1 MTITTPP
8 HAARGPERAYWHDG
22 SVATRV
28 LVLEDDDGLRTS
40 LRLMLEQDGYEVL
53 EAERTEVGLAHLR
66 EGPIDVML
74 VDLVLGGIDGFT
86 FIRRARLETIAP
98 IIVISA
104 RDKTTDVVH
113 ALEAGADDYV
123 KKPFD
128 VDEVQARLR
137 AALRRPSIADGRHV
151 RAEEAVVLDSA
162 NGPLVFDP
170 GAAQLR
176 RAGEIIH
183 LTHTEF
189 QLLVALSENA
199 GRVLSRSQLLE
210 QAWTSGHFGDERI
223 VDVHIRRL
231 RTKVEIDPS
240 TPKLVQTIRG
250 LGYRL
255 DLR

>member
-1 MTITTPP
+1 
-8 HAARGPERAYWHDG
+8 
-22 SVATRV
+22 VATRV

-40 LRLMLEQDGYEVL
+40 LRLVLEQEGYEVL
-53 EAERTEVGLAHLR
+53 EAERTEVGLSHLR
-66 EGPIDVML
+66 SGPIDVML

-86 FIRRARLETIAP
+86 FIRRARRETIAP

-137 AALRRPSIADGRHV
+137 AALRRPTIAGGRHAL
-151 RAEEAVVLDSA
+151 RQNAIVLDA
-162 NGPLVFDP
+162 AHGPLVFDSE
-170 GAAQLR
+170 AAQLR
-176 RAGEIIH
+176 RGDEIIH
-183 LTHTEF
+183 LTHTEY

-210 QAWTSGHFGDERI
+210 QAWTDGHFGDERI

-231 RTKVEIDPS
+231 RTKVEVDASAPE
-240 TPKLVQTIRG
+240 LVQTIRG

>member
-1 MTITTPP
+1 M
-8 HAARGPERAYWHDG
+8 R

-40 LRLMLEQDGYEVL
+40 LRLMLEQDGYDVF
-53 EAERTEVGLAHLR
+53 EADRAEVGLAQLR
-66 EGPIDVML
+66 ETPIDVML
-74 VDLVLGGIDGFT
+74 VDLLLGGIDGFT
-86 FIRRARLETIAP
+86 FIRRARRRTTAP

-104 RDKTTDVVH
+104 RDKTTDIVH

-137 AALRRPSIADGRHV
+137 AALRRPSIAGDRHA
-151 RAEEAVVLDSA
+151 RPQLATVLDSA

-170 GAAQLR
+170 SAAQLR
-176 RAGEIIH
+176 RADEVIH
-183 LTHTEF
+183 LTHTEY

-210 QAWTSGHFGDERI
+210 HAWTGGHFGDERI

-231 RTKVEIDPS
+231 RTKVEIDPGA
-240 TPKLVQTIRG
+240 PELVQTIRG

>member
-1 MTITTPP
+1 MTITPGSRTR
-8 HAARGPERAYWHDG
+8 RGPVSTDWHHET
-22 SVATRV
+22 VATRV

-40 LRLMLEQDGYEVL
+40 LRLMLEQDGYDVV
-53 EAERTEVGLAHLR
+53 EADRTEVGLARLADA
-66 EGPIDVML
+66 PVDVML

-86 FIRRARLETIAP
+86 FIRRARQQTIAP

-137 AALRRPSIADGRHV
+137 AALRRPTIAGGRHSS
-151 RAEEAVVLDSA
+151 ALPATVLDSA
-162 NGPLVFDP
+162 NGPLVFDAS
-170 GAAQLR
+170 AAQLR
-176 RAGEIIH
+176 RADEIVH
-183 LTHTEF
+183 LTHTEYR
-189 QLLVALSENA
+189 LLVALAENA

-210 QAWTSGHFGDERI
+210 QAWTEGHFGDERI

-231 RTKVEIDPS
+231 RTKVEVDPS
-240 TPKLVQTIRG
+240 APELVQTIRG

>member
-1 MTITTPP
+1 MEAAEPPTP
-8 HAARGPERAYWHDG
+8 AGTMMG
-22 SVATRV
+22 VATRV

-40 LRLMLEQDGYEVL
+40 LRLMLEQDGYDVL
-53 EAERTEVGLAHLR
+53 EAERTEVGLAHLA
-66 EGPIDVML
+66 ETPVDVML

-86 FIRRARLETIAP
+86 FIRRARRQTIAP

-137 AALRRPSIADGRHV
+137 AALRRPGIAGGGQAPVQRTLVID
-151 RAEEAVVLDSA
+151 AA
-162 NGPLVFDP
+162 NGPLLLDP
-170 GAAQLR
+170 AAAQLR
-176 RAGEIIH
+176 RADEIIH
-183 LTHTEF
+183 LTHTEYR
-189 QLLVALSENA
+189 LLVALAENA

-210 QAWTSGHFGDERI
+210 QAWTGGHFGDERI

-231 RTKVEIDPS
+231 RTKIESDPS
-240 TPKLVQTIRG
+240 TPELVQTIRG

-255 DLR
+255 DVR